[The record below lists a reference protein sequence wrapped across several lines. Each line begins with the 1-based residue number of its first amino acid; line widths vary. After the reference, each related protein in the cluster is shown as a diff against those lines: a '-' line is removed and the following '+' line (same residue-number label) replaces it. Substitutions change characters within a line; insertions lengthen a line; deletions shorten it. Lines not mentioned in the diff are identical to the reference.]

1 MQYIGTQIIK
11 AEKGY
16 KYIMPGGKNFIVA
29 DCDKVGEEERQVL
42 HECVAAERGY
52 KIRHANGHVS
62 WCPSDVFEENYHP
75 MEGMNFGLALEA
87 AKLGKK
93 ISRAGWNGKDQ
104 YVFLAD
110 DVEFHTDADL
120 GELKEDI
127 EVSDI
132 LVIRTTRGLQ
142 PGWLATQ
149 SDMLAEDWM
158 IVEV

>member
-1 MQYIGTQIIK
+1 MQYIGTQIID

-29 DCDKVGEEERQVL
+29 DSVEVGEEERQVL

-87 AKLGKK
+87 AKQGKK
-93 ISRAGWNGKDQ
+93 ISRAGWNGKGQ

-110 DVEFHTDADL
+110 TVEFHTDADIS
-120 GELKEDI
+120 ELKGDI

>member
-29 DCDKVGEEERQVL
+29 DCAEVGEEERQVL
-42 HECVAAERGY
+42 HECIAAERGY

-87 AKLGKK
+87 AKQGKK
-93 ISRAGWNGKDQ
+93 ISRAGWNGKGQ

-120 GELKEDI
+120 AELEGDI